1 MEISDPDQTIS
12 LNITHF
18 PQNLLIPSND
28 NKIIIQAT
36 NRFNKQ
42 ALFKFAFEAEDLNI
56 IVPDE
61 LKKDTIEFGPGESKT
76 FEIKLTPIVDG
87 FGKISMFVNWM
98 KIVEFTVKV
107 KKVRDSIVDSQIN
120 NILQKQNQY

>member
-42 ALFKFAFEAEDLNI
+42 ALFKFAFESEDLNI
-56 IVPDE
+56 IVQD
-61 LKKDTIEFGPGESKT
+61 
-76 FEIKLTPIVDG
+76 
-87 FGKISMFVNWM
+87 
-98 KIVEFTVKV
+98 
-107 KKVRDSIVDSQIN
+107 
-120 NILQKQNQY
+120 